1 MDIHR
6 LLRVRAKSPE
16 DVLGMILSNRIDMGH
31 SSGGLISAAQFPIL
45 IQDILAWQA
54 ATAAKAGAAGAAGDV
69 PST

>member
-1 MDIHR
+1 MDIQR
-6 LLRVRAKSPE
+6 LLAMSPGRTRE
-16 DVLGMILSNRIDMGH
+16 DMLEMILSNRIDMGS

-54 ATAAKAGAAGAAGDV
+54 STAAKAGAVAGDI